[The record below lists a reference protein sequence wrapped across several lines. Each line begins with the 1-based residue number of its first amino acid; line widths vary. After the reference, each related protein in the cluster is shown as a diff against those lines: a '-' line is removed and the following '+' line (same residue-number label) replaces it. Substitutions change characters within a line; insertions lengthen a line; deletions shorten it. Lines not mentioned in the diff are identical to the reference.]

1 MEADLSCELTQR
13 ICPQRTPRLERNVPR
28 GVASKQRQQQAT
40 YGKALRQKVGTGS
53 YAVIRGEES
62 SNRSCRRYPEVARG
76 FVQADRKPPPAGS
89 DAVDLHVYSDRPGEA
104 LISTEQRDRK
114 H

>member
-1 MEADLSCELTQR
+1 MEADRSCELTQR

-62 SNRSCRRYPEVARG
+62 SNRSCPRYREVARA
-76 FVQADRKPPPAGS
+76 FVQAERKPPPAGA
-89 DAVDLHVYSDRPGEA
+89 DERKLHLYRA
-104 LISTEQRDRK
+104 
-114 H
+114 